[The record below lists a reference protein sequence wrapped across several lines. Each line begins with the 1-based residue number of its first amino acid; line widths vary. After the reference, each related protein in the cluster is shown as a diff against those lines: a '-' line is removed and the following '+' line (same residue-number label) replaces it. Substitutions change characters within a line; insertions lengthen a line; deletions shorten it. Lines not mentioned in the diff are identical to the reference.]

1 MNSLIIGKREAIS
14 NVIRKTTSI
23 VDLDKR
29 IYKIQESLFGIFKWG
44 DFKPLPKLNY
54 VLVFRSLFANCEPCA
69 FDETTDNPNAFFQIS
84 LIYNKNRRIIV
95 HETKDKTEAFALAKE
110 LATGLNQRVMDSA
123 SKPGKGVWL
132 T

>member
-1 MNSLIIGKREAIS
+1 MTAQIIGKRKAVS
-14 NVIRKTTSI
+14 NVVRQTASI
-23 VDLDKR
+23 IDLDKR
-29 IYKIQESLFGIFKWG
+29 VYKIQESLFGIFKWG
-44 DFKPLPKLNY
+44 NFKPLPQLNY

-69 FDETTDNPNAFFQIS
+69 FDETTDNPNAFYQVS

-95 HETKDKTEAFALAKE
+95 HETKEKQEAFALAGE
-110 LATGLNQRVMDSA
+110 LAAGLNLRVMDSA